1 MAVIPKGSVF
11 LLTQGTFELV
21 FAVCRARID
30 LDVDASKVE
39 FAAADAEVDW
49 GNDMAFFQWLLG
61 KTDQVEILERYE
73 LWVGEATPT
82 QLELTHLPPVSPD
95 ESPLE

>member
-30 LDVDASKVE
+30 LDVDVLKME
-39 FAAADAEVDW
+39 FTADDAEVD
-49 GNDMAFFQWLLG
+49 
-61 KTDQVEILERYE
+61 
-73 LWVGEATPT
+73 
-82 QLELTHLPPVSPD
+82 
-95 ESPLE
+95 

>member
-30 LDVDASKVE
+30 LDVDVLKME
-39 FAAADAEVDW
+39 FTADDAEVDW
-49 GNDMAFFQWLLG
+49 SNENELG
-61 KTDQVEILERYE
+61 SIEAHYE
-73 LWVGEATPT
+73 FLVIHAQIVALAQKG
-82 QLELTHLPPVSPD
+82 
-95 ESPLE
+95 